1 MELKDVVNKGIQR
14 AKEYVTEKHLLPGEK
29 DKYIAQLE
37 ADLEKKEKEIA
48 SLKRSRQRNRWRG

>member
-1 MELKDVVNKGIQR
+1 MELKDVVNKGLQR
-14 AKEYVTEKHLLPGEK
+14 AKEYVAEKHLLPGEK

-48 SLKRSRQRNRWRG
+48 SLKRSRQRCKWRR

>member
-14 AKEYVTEKHLLPGEK
+14 AKEYVAEKHLLPGEK

>member
-14 AKEYVTEKHLLPGEK
+14 AKEYVVEKHLLPGEK

>member
-1 MELKDVVNKGIQR
+1 MELRDVVNKGIQR
-14 AKEYVTEKHLLPGEK
+14 AKEYVAEKHLLPGEK

-48 SLKRSRQRNRWRG
+48 SLKRSRQRNRWRR

>member
-1 MELKDVVNKGIQR
+1 MELKDVVNRGIQR
-14 AKEYVTEKHLLPGEK
+14 AKEYVAEKHLLPGEK

-48 SLKRSRQRNRWRG
+48 SLKRSRQRNRWRR